1 MLPPLQ
7 RWGGGK
13 MATVRPRRPVSWPM
27 TLRRVRGWLDPWTF
41 LWRCWRA
48 WSNAPPP
55 PELQALL
62 DAVSQGRP
70 LNLYLP
76 P

>member
-1 MLPPLQ
+1 MGPERTPGPGRLV
-7 RWGGGK
+7 
-13 MATVRPRRPVSWPM
+13 AWPM
-27 TLRRVRGWLDPWTF
+27 TLRRVRGWLDPRTF

-62 DAVSQGRP
+62 DAVSHGRP
-70 LNLYLP
+70 LNLYLRP
-76 P
+76 